1 MSSCP
6 LSEALVALLPGA
18 VVTRRRAQDWHSAT
32 FSGQRL
38 QLDIRMADDDELA
51 EAFAQ
56 SLAEHEFA
64 LPHWLVADIL
74 VTGRSGDL
82 LMVEALLLDDE
93 N

>member
-1 MSSCP
+1 
-6 LSEALVALLPGA
+6 
-18 VVTRRRAQDWHSAT
+18 
-32 FSGQRL
+32 
-38 QLDIRMADDDELA
+38 MADDDELA